1 MTGLIIIIILGA
13 LVYGAHKNGFATS
26 EGNKVLGGV
35 CAGIGAKLNLAP
47 NLVRVLTVL
56 AGLISG
62 GFVLVLYVLLWISL
76 PKR

>member
-26 EGNKVLGGV
+26 EGNKVFGGV
-35 CAGIGAKLNLAP
+35 CAGIGAKLNLEP

-56 AGLISG
+56 AGLLSF

>member
-13 LVYGAHKNGFATS
+13 LVYGALKNGFATS
-26 EGNKVLGGV
+26 ESNKVFGGV
-35 CAGIGAKLNLAP
+35 CAGIGAKLGLAP

-56 AGLISG
+56 AGLVSG
-62 GFVLVLYVLLWISL
+62 GFVLVLYLLLWVSL

>member
-35 CAGIGAKLNLAP
+35 CAGIGAKLDLAP

-56 AGLISG
+56 AGLLSF